1 MYRDKNGQCKL
12 IWRETGVLTRA
23 NNFFWAFGV
32 VVVSVVLGFDY
43 VIGTGNKRG
52 KVWSVAGC

>member
-1 MYRDKNGQCKL
+1 MYRDKKGQCKL

-32 VVVSVVLGFDY
+32 VVVSVVVGFDE

-52 KVWSVAGC
+52 IYE